1 MNEKL
6 VVFAREAASLCEWD
20 NRRMKLPL
28 PVPAPY
34 DFERSTFRFRTFGD
48 DLASRWQ
55 DGGLHRV
62 LGSGLPVRIEADGLT
77 AYGTYTDRD
86 RDEVAHLLGASFDID
101 GFARAFPALA
111 ARAPG
116 FRPPLLA
123 DPFEAMVTA
132 VTAQQ
137 ISLRAAAV
145 MRAALVRRLGQRVD
159 HDGFEWWRFPRQQD
173 VRGADLA
180 GLKLSAMKMR
190 SIAALADAD
199 LDVAHLDNDAVIAH
213 VTRLPGIGRWTADWL
228 LARCL
233 GRGDVVAAGDLA
245 VRKVVA
251 AWFSDDPIWPEQ
263 RVREAMAPFGE
274 HTNLAVHYMLTPV
287 GG

>member
-1 MNEKL
+1 MTTTT
-6 VVFAREAASLCEWD
+6 
-20 NRRMKLPL
+20 LPL

-34 DFERSTFRFRTFGD
+34 DFERSTYRFRMFGD
-48 DLASRWQ
+48 DLASRWHE
-55 DGGLHRV
+55 GGLHRV
-62 LGSGLPVRIEADGLT
+62 LRSGLPVRIDADGVT
-77 AYGTYTDRD
+77 AYGTTGPGDEA
-86 RDEVAHLLGASFDID
+86 EVAHLLGAGFDIES
-101 GFARAFPALA
+101 FAGCHPQLA

-123 DPFEAMVTA
+123 DPFEMLVTA

-145 MRAALVRRLGQRVD
+145 MRAAFVQRLGERVS
-159 HDGFEWWRFPRQQD
+159 HGGFEWWRFPRQEE

-180 GLKLSAMKMR
+180 GLKLSGMKMR
-190 SIAALADAD
+190 SIAALAEAD
-199 LDVAHLDNDAVIAH
+199 LDVAHLPNDRVIEL
-213 VTRLPGIGRWTADWL
+213 VTRLPGIGRWTAEWL

-233 GRGDVVAAGDLA
+233 GRPDVVAAGDLG
-245 VRKVVA
+245 VRKAVA

-274 HTNLAVHYMLTPV
+274 HANLAAHYMLTPS